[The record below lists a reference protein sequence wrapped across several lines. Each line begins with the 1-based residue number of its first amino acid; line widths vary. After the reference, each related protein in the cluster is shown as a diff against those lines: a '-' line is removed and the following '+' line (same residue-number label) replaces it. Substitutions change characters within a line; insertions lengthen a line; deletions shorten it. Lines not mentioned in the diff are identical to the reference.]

1 MNIFV
6 VDSDPRQAARDLCN
20 KHVVKMIVE
29 SAQMLSTAHRVID
42 GKPYTRLSRTGR
54 RLKCWSHP
62 NERMDSA
69 LCLPTMV
76 NHPCTKWVMENDQN
90 YLWLHQHTV
99 GLLDEYT
106 VRYHMAHSMDEL
118 IHVMLKAPPEG
129 IAKAT
134 SITSFA
140 QAMPD
145 QYRVEGDAVT
155 AYRNYYAGEKR
166 RFAVWKNARV
176 PQWWKVEA

>member
-6 VDSDPRQAARDLCN
+6 VDSNPRQAARDLCD

-62 NERMDSA
+62 NERMDLS

-106 VRYHMAHSMDEL
+106 VRYHKAHSMDEL
-118 IHVMLKAPPEG
+118 IHVMLKTPPQG

-134 SITSFA
+134 STTPFA

-145 QYRVEGDAVT
+145 QYRVADDAVT

-166 RFAVWKNARV
+166 RFAVWKTARV